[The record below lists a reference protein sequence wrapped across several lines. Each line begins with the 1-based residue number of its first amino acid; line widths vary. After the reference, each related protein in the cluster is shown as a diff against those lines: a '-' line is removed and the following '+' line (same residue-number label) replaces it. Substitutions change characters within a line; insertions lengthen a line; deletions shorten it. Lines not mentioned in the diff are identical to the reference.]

1 MQTYLE
7 WSLRENLVWK
17 WVPILYYF
25 YGHLPQKWYCP
36 FWGIITLQFIRSG
49 PFSKKGCFT
58 PSASRIPNTEK
69 KIFINVVCTLYSTL
83 YCIRNQNT
91 FWYIFSSTRTMYI
104 LVCTYVQMYNVY
116 MCRCTMHILTVCA
129 DVRCIYVQMY
139 NVYMRRCTMNKCADV
154 YNVYMCRCTMYICA
168 DVQCIL
174 YCICADVQLYTYMYV
189 QMYNVFIDD
198 LYVH

>member
-58 PSASRIPNTEK
+58 PSASRIPTTEK
-69 KIFINVVCTLYSTL
+69 KNIINVLCILYT
-83 YCIRNQNT
+83 Q
-91 FWYIFSSTRTMYI
+91 FKKPKYI
-104 LVCTYVQMYNVY
+104 LIHIQQFSYNVHS
-116 MCRCTMHILTVCA
+116 TFL
-129 DVRCIYVQMY
+129 
-139 NVYMRRCTMNKCADV
+139 
-154 YNVYMCRCTMYICA
+154 YICA
-168 DVQCIL
+168 DVQCI
-174 YCICADVQLYTYMYV
+174 YV
-189 QMYNVFIDD
+189 QMYND
-198 LYVH
+198 LHRLQFVYYTVTFQIRCSITNGNGI